1 MPRPDAAGRFALLC
15 FLTAIA
21 ACSAPPGSAPPAAG
35 AGAASPTMATLVV
48 TGNDYAFQVAD
59 TVDPGPTVIALANGG
74 KVFHELVL
82 MKLLPQTTIA
92 GLLKADAADETF
104 RPYLEGGNAV
114 LFAAPGDTGTGRL
127 AVNFEPGARYAFWC
141 NFTDSTGTPKHSALG
156 MVREI
161 VVRNETATPRQDAD
175 PVRTLAVELG
185 DYAFRVADTVT
196 AGWVDVRVTNVGRQR
211 HELAL
216 SLLKPGVDGAAFYAQ
231 ALKGA
236 NVDSLYDD
244 DGAILTAYP
253 EGGNLFA
260 IRVELLPGRV
270 YVLECTFKD
279 SDTAPPHNKL
289 GMFKALTVLPAP
301 TT

>member
-1 MPRPDAAGRFALLC
+1 AG
-15 FLTAIA
+15 
-21 ACSAPPGSAPPAAG
+21 
-35 AGAASPTMATLVV
+35 
-48 TGNDYAFQVAD
+48 
-59 TVDPGPTVIALANGG
+59 
-74 KVFHELVL
+74 
-82 MKLLPQTTIA
+82 
-92 GLLKADAADETF
+92 
-104 RPYLEGGNAV
+104 
-114 LFAAPGDTGTGRL
+114 
-127 AVNFEPGARYAFWC
+127 
-141 NFTDSTGTPKHSALG
+141 
-156 MVREI
+156 
-161 VVRNETATPRQDAD
+161 

-196 AGWVDVRVTNVGRQR
+196 AGWVDVRVTNIGRQR

-216 SLLKPGVDGAAFYAQ
+216 SLLKPGVDGAFFYAQ
-231 ALKGA
+231 VLKGA

-253 EGGNLFA
+253 GGGNLFG
-260 IRVELLPGRV
+260 IRVELLPGRA